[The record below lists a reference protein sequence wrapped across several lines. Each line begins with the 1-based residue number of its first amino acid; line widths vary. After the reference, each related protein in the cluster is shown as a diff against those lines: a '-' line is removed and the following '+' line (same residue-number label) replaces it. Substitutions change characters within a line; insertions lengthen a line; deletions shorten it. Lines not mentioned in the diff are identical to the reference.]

1 MWLLLAFI
9 AIPLIEITLFIK
21 VGGVIGL
28 GWTLAIVLLTAIAG
42 SWLVRMQG
50 AVAMADLRSSLQ
62 ELRDPREPI
71 AHGAMIFFLPVRFS
85 SHRAFSPIRLVSS
98 FSSSRCA
105 RPFFAF
111 CHAGSRWSGSN
122 SAPPHVGN
130 RTVPISSTATSP
142 RSTHLRRRS
151 ETARRAGHGIEAAQA
166 SC

>member
-71 AHGAMIFFLPVRFS
+71 AHGAMILLAGALLISPGFFTDTLGILLLFRPVRAAVLRFLS
-85 SHRAFSPIRLVSS
+85 RRITVDRFEFGTPPRREPHRPDIIDGDFTEIDTPTPPERN
-98 FSSSRCA
+98 
-105 RPFFAF
+105 RP
-111 CHAGSRWSGSN
+111 SGWTR
-122 SAPPHVGN
+122 H
-130 RTVPISSTATSP
+130 
-142 RSTHLRRRS
+142 
-151 ETARRAGHGIEAAQA
+151 
-166 SC
+166 

>member
-50 AVAMADLRSSLQ
+50 AIAMADLRSSLQ

-71 AHGAMIFFLPVRFS
+71 AHGAMILLAGALLISPGFFTDTLGILLLIRPVRAAVLAFLS
-85 SHRAFSPIRLVSS
+85 RRIAVERFEFGTPPRREPHRPDVIDGDFTEIDTPTPPERN
-98 FSSSRCA
+98 
-105 RPFFAF
+105 RP
-111 CHAGSRWSGSN
+111 SGWTR
-122 SAPPHVGN
+122 H
-130 RTVPISSTATSP
+130 
-142 RSTHLRRRS
+142 
-151 ETARRAGHGIEAAQA
+151 
-166 SC
+166 